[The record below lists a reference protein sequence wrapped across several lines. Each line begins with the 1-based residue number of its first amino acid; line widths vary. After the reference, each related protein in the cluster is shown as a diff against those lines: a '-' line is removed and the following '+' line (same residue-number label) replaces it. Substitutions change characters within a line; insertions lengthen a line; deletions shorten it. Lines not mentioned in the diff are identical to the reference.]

1 MRYLQVID
9 ALEAIQMQRIAYD
22 LGYSTPSAFIAM
34 FQRESGLPP
43 EQFRR
48 EFCASSL

>member
-1 MRYLQVID
+1 MRYLLAID
-9 ALEAIQMQRIAYD
+9 ALEAGLSVQQIAYD

-34 FQRESGLPP
+34 FQREAGTSP

-48 EFCASSL
+48 EFCMPP